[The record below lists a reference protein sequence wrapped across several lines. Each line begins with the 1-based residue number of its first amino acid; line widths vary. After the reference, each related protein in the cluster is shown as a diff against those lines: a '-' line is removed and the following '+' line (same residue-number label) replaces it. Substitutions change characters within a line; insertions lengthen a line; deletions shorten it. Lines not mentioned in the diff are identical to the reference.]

1 MQEAKIPALL
11 NRAAAYLKLV
21 SDNSAALNA
30 IKDCEE
36 VLKVEPANAKAS
48 MRIGQAHLNRSD
60 HRTAQHTPQIASA
73 CHLLLIRVMHCSRT
87 SFYSLV
93 CVCRACSGECED
105 ALPFLTRAQA
115 QLPEDKGLAALI
127 TKTKRTINE
136 AEKKQAKQFSKM
148 FA

>member
-60 HRTAQHTPQIASA
+60 HRTAQCSPHSLMRAICCSSA
-73 CHLLLIRVMHCSRT
+73 
-87 SFYSLV
+87 
-93 CVCRACSGECED
+93 
-105 ALPFLTRAQA
+105 
-115 QLPEDKGLAALI
+115 
-127 TKTKRTINE
+127 
-136 AEKKQAKQFSKM
+136 
-148 FA
+148 

>member
-60 HRTAQHTPQIASA
+60 HRTATAQHSSQSSA
-73 CHLLLIRVMHCSRT
+73 RVICG
-87 SFYSLV
+87 SF
-93 CVCRACSGECED
+93 A
-105 ALPFLTRAQA
+105 
-115 QLPEDKGLAALI
+115 
-127 TKTKRTINE
+127 
-136 AEKKQAKQFSKM
+136 
-148 FA
+148 

>member
-60 HRTAQHTPQIASA
+60 PRTAQHAPQSLAQPSA
-73 CHLLLIRVMHCSRT
+73 AHPL
-87 SFYSLV
+87 
-93 CVCRACSGECED
+93 D
-105 ALPFLTRAQA
+105 ALLTCHFVRLLVLLCVQRRVRGCAAVPDARA
-115 QLPEDKGLAALI
+115 GTAA
-127 TKTKRTINE
+127 
-136 AEKKQAKQFSKM
+136 
-148 FA
+148 

>member
-60 HRTAQHTPQIASA
+60 PRTATAQHMP
-73 CHLLLIRVMHCSRT
+73 H
-87 SFYSLV
+87 SLV
-93 CVCRACSGECED
+93 QAIAAHLRD
-105 ALPFLTRAQA
+105 ALLTCLIVCWFVLLCVQRRVRGCAAVPDARA
-115 QLPEDKGLAALI
+115 GTAA
-127 TKTKRTINE
+127 
-136 AEKKQAKQFSKM
+136 
-148 FA
+148 